1 MQIANKFSIK
11 IIEDSTEALGSKF
24 NNKYAGTFG
33 DFGCFSFN
41 GNKLIT
47 TGGEV

>member
-1 MQIANKFSIK
+1 MCDMEKLMQIANKFSIK

-33 DFGCFSFN
+33 DFG
-41 GNKLIT
+41 
-47 TGGEV
+47 